1 MLFLPPGQSAFYTWI
16 DPQGDRTL
24 IWGHDLSKASHD
36 FENLLVTDGQGLVDL
51 GSNKCLAWVSFLD
64 GMQRVL
70 LFTEDADRCW
80 RLTQNIG
87 EIERIAMVIFTLIFY
102 NFFCFEY
109 FPPFVFC
116 IFRLFFS
123 NFYFFF
129 IVSIFSDF
137 FFSSSFLFFSFFFL
151 FFLCPVGHCLP
162 P

>member
-24 IWGHDLSKASHD
+24 IWGYDLSKASHD

-64 GMQRVL
+64 GKQRVL

-102 NFFCFEY
+102 NFFSVSNIFHLLS
-109 FPPFVFC
+109 FVF
-116 IFRLFFS
+116 S
-123 NFYFFF
+123 
-129 IVSIFSDF
+129 V
-137 FFSSSFLFFSFFFL
+137 SFFRIFI
-151 FFLCPVGHCLP
+151 FFYCY
-162 P
+162 

>member
-87 EIERIAMVIFTLIFY
+87 EIERIAMVIDRERDSHGPISLKIVLGTL
-102 NFFCFEY
+102 
-109 FPPFVFC
+109 
-116 IFRLFFS
+116 
-123 NFYFFF
+123 
-129 IVSIFSDF
+129 
-137 FFSSSFLFFSFFFL
+137 
-151 FFLCPVGHCLP
+151 
-162 P
+162 

>member
-1 MLFLPPGQSAFYTWI
+1 MGTKKK
-16 DPQGDRTL
+16 
-24 IWGHDLSKASHD
+24 HE
-36 FENLLVTDGQGLVDL
+36 FENSLQSDEGDFIQLSPDQILT
-51 GSNKCLAWVSFLD
+51 WVSFLD

-123 NFYFFF
+123 NF
-129 IVSIFSDF
+129 
-137 FFSSSFLFFSFFFL
+137 
-151 FFLCPVGHCLP
+151 
-162 P
+162 

>member
-87 EIERIAMVIFTLIFY
+87 EIERIAMVIFTIIFY
-102 NFFCFEY
+102 HF
-109 FPPFVFC
+109 
-116 IFRLFFS
+116 LTA
-123 NFYFFF
+123 
-129 IVSIFSDF
+129 
-137 FFSSSFLFFSFFFL
+137 SSVAIAFLQVALLVAILSVYNDNIML
-151 FFLCPVGHCLP
+151 
-162 P
+162 